1 MLAKHFHF
9 HFHFRRPRLI
19 VIFIHLLAIVAL
31 IVWLVLAIIRATHS
45 DTDISGFIKK
55 LLPAGNCLCDS
66 STVFNCTLSLAEA
79 SKKRPVEKAC
89 SLHQGTKEW
98 QFEYARDS
106 LNFGLTRDQCNV
118 AFPGYFE
125 EVYRSVESRNKRQSK
140 VCVDDLDAIKLSR
153 GMIRAMIVGGKLRVL
168 ASRQIDQ
175 DHRKKALAIL
185 SSIYRAIST
194 DGRPIP
200 NVEFVFSIEDFVSH
214 PTQPIWT
221 LSRRPQDHN
230 LWLMPDFGFWS
241 WDLEDLGTLDDVVEQ
256 VTRYE
261 ASKEAKAKIQKL
273 VWRGKPQMLPKL
285 RRALLDAS
293 KDKPWSDVAGLI
305 PGTSFVPANYIS
317 AADQCKYMFVAHAE
331 GIFSIPPS
339 TVHVL
344 TIPRSKLF
352 RLPEIPANLS

>member
-1 MLAKHFHF
+1 MLAKHFY
-9 HFHFRRPRLI
+9 FRRAGIIAI
-19 VIFIHLLAIVAL
+19 VIHLLAIIAL

-45 DTDISGFIKK
+45 DTDISGFVKK

-66 STVFNCTLSLAEA
+66 STVFDCSLSLAEA
-79 SKKRPVEKAC
+79 NKQGPTTEVE
-89 SLHQGTKEW
+89 SPNQGTAEW
-98 QFEYARDS
+98 QFQYERDS
-106 LNFGLTRDQCNV
+106 LNFGLTREQCNV

-125 EVYRSVESRNKRQSK
+125 EVYRAVEVRKRRQNN
-140 VCVDDLDAIKLSR
+140 VCVDELDAIQLSR
-153 GMIRAMIVGGKLRVL
+153 GMVRAMIVGGKLRIL
-168 ASRQIDQ
+168 ASEQIDE

-185 SSIYRAIST
+185 SSIYRSIST

-200 NVEFVFSIEDFVSH
+200 NVEFIFSIEDFVDH

-261 ASKEAKAKIQKL
+261 ASKEAETKIQKL

-285 RRALLDAS
+285 RRSLLDVS
-293 KDKPWSDVAGLI
+293 KGKPWSDVAGLI
-305 PGTSFVPANYIS
+305 PGPSLIPENYIS
-317 AADQCKYMFVAHAE
+317 AADQCKYMFLAHAE
-331 GIFSIPPS
+331 GTLLHI
-339 TVHVL
+339 
-344 TIPRSKLF
+344 
-352 RLPEIPANLS
+352 NLES